1 MSKSKNILEIRNVTK
16 KFNTPNN
23 KVLTACDN
31 ISIEFEEGKILAIVG
46 ESGCGKSTLMKMIVQ
61 LEEVTSGEILYG
73 GEDITKLKGE
83 KLRQNRRHIQMVFQ
97 DPNTSFNPRMKVRD
111 IICEPLFNF
120 GLIKKNQRDDI
131 AKEFLEMVDLPKD
144 FSNRYIHNMSGG
156 QRQRIGIARALVLN
170 PELLILD
177 ESTSALDVSIQK
189 NIIDLRR
196 GIGYV
201 IQQTGLFPHMT
212 IKENIELV
220 AKLEKVPELEREERV
235 KELMDMVGLPYEKFA
250 DRYPKQLSGGQQ
262 QRVGIAR
269 AFMTNPDIIL
279 MDEPFSALDP
289 ITRSQLQDEL
299 INIQTQYKKTIIFV
313 SHDMDEAVKI
323 ADKICIMGTGK
334 VIQHDDPETILK
346 NPANDFVSNFVGKNR
361 IWSSPEYIKVKDI
374 MLDNPITCSAEMSL
388 FKCVRK
394 MRHERVDS
402 LLVID
407 RKGKFEGII
416 TGKLIQ
422 KEKDHYKTVREI
434 LETPEFTTGP
444 ENSIIDVLKEV
455 NENKLSSLPV
465 VDENGIL
472 RGIITKTSLVTTLS
486 QQFDI
491 TVN

>member
-1 MSKSKNILEIRNVTK
+1 MDILEIKNVAYSYANSK
-16 KFNTPNN
+16 E
-23 KVLTACDN
+23 KVLSGVN
-31 ISIEFEEGKILAIVG
+31 QKFELGKFYAIVG
-46 ESGCGKSTLMKMIVQ
+46 KSGTGKSTLLSLLAGLDKPK
-61 LEEVTSGEILYG
+61 TGKILFKN
-73 GEDITKLKGE
+73 EDIQKKGYSNHR
-83 KLRQNRRHIQMVFQ
+83 KNNISLVFQ
-97 DPNTSFNPRMKVRD
+97 NYN
-111 IICEPLFNF
+111 
-120 GLIKKNQRDDI
+120 LIDYLSPIENIR
-131 AKEFLEMVDLPKD
+131 
-144 FSNRYIHNMSGG
+144 
-156 QRQRIGIARALVLN
+156 LVN
-170 PELLILD
+170 KSAD
-177 ESTSALDVSIQK
+177 ESILFELGLDKKQ
-189 NIIDLRR
+189 
-196 GIGYV
+196 
-201 IQQTGLFPHMT
+201 
-212 IKENIELV
+212 IKRNV
-220 AKLEKVPELEREERV
+220 MK
-235 KELMDMVGLPYEKFA
+235 
-250 DRYPKQLSGGQQ
+250 LSGGQQ

>member
-1 MSKSKNILEIRNVTK
+1 MGKKLIDFIDITKSYNGNVVLDDLNLYIRENE
-16 KFNTPNN
+16 F
-23 KVLTACDN
+23 LTLL
-31 ISIEFEEGKILAIVG
+31 GP
-46 ESGCGKSTLMKMIVQ
+46 SGCGKTTTLRM
-61 LEEVTSGEILYG
+61 LG
-73 GEDITKLKGE
+73 GFETPDKGKIMFDSKDITNMPANERNL
-83 KLRQNRRHIQMVFQ
+83 NTVFQ
-97 DPNTSFNPRMKVRD
+97 KYS
-111 IICEPLFNF
+111 
-120 GLIKKNQRDDI
+120 
-131 AKEFLEMVDLPKD
+131 
-144 FSNRYIHNMSGG
+144 
-156 QRQRIGIARALVLN
+156 
-170 PELLILD
+170 
-177 ESTSALDVSIQK
+177 
-189 NIIDLRR
+189 
-196 GIGYV
+196 
-201 IQQTGLFPHMT
+201 LFPHMT